1 MLAPEG
7 GYGAGLAL
15 EAEPLVAIEHLGGD
29 HLQGDAPPED
39 QVGRAV
45 DDAHRSASEH
55 GVDPELV
62 REDASCG
69 GK

>member
-7 GYGAGLAL
+7 GCGAGLAL
-15 EAEPLVAIEHLGGD
+15 EAEPLVAIEHLGRN
-29 HLQGDAPPED
+29 HLQGDATPED

-62 REDASCG
+62 RKDASCG